1 MIENDLI
8 WHGIC
13 SNAHV
18 YIDYVMKTTQTN
30 ILLVEDD
37 ASLSTVLADYLRSKD
52 YTVETANNGKEAWE
66 LIMIKH
72 YDLIISDIMMPRV
85 NGFELLKLVRAQY
98 PDMPMIMLTAKVDR
112 DDIMHAY
119 ELGCDDYVTKPFSMD
134 ILICKMEAVLRRCR
148 VRLETEQT
156 EWQLG
161 DLLFDSVRQ
170 QIGDQH
176 LSSRENDLLKMLC
189 QSMNN
194 LVDRNRIL
202 MSIWGA
208 DTYFNARSLSVYIN
222 HLRKYLGENSPVRI
236 MSVHGKGYKMV
247 IMD

>member
-1 MIENDLI
+1 MR
-8 WHGIC
+8 
-13 SNAHV
+13 
-18 YIDYVMKTTQTN
+18 MQTS

-37 ASLSTVLADYLRSKD
+37 VNLSTVLADYLRSKG
-52 YTVETANNGKEAWE
+52 YTVEQAGHGAEAWD
-66 LIMIKH
+66 LMLVKH
-72 YDLIISDIMMPRV
+72 YDLVISDIMMPKM
-85 NGFELLKLVRAQY
+85 NGYELLKLVRQKY
-98 PDMPMIMLTAKVDR
+98 ERLPIIILSAKTDR
-112 DDIMHAY
+112 DDIIHAY

-236 MSVHGKGYKMV
+236 MSVHGKGYKLV
-247 IMD
+247 QMDSASEKDSTIAKED

>member
-1 MIENDLI
+1 MI

-13 SNAHV
+13 GNAHV
-18 YIDYVMKTTQTN
+18 YIYYVMKITQTN

-72 YDLIISDIMMPRV
+72 YDLIISDIMMPRM

>member
-1 MIENDLI
+1 
-8 WHGIC
+8 
-13 SNAHV
+13 
-18 YIDYVMKTTQTN
+18 MKPKQTN

-37 ASLSTVLADYLRSKD
+37 ANLSIVLADYLRSKD
-52 YTVETANNGKEAWE
+52 YVVENATNGKEAWD
-66 LIMIKH
+66 LLLVKR
-72 YDLIISDIMMPRV
+72 YDLVISDIMMPKM
-85 NGFELLKLVRAQY
+85 NGFELLKLIRSQY
-98 PDMPMIMLTAKVDR
+98 LDLPVVMLTAKIDR
-112 DDIMHAY
+112 DDVLRAY

-134 ILICKMEAVLRRCR
+134 ILICKIEAILRRY
-148 VRLETEQT
+148 RLNVDSEQV

-161 DLLFDSVRQ
+161 GLHYDSVRQ
-170 QIGDQH
+170 QLGDRH

-189 QSMNN
+189 VNMNN

-222 HLRKYLGENSPVRI
+222 HLRKYMGEGTPVRI
-236 MSVHGKGYKMV
+236 MSVHGKGYKLV

>member
-1 MIENDLI
+1 M
-8 WHGIC
+8 
-13 SNAHV
+13 
-18 YIDYVMKTTQTN
+18 
-30 ILLVEDD
+30 LVEDD

-72 YDLIISDIMMPRV
+72 YDLIISDIMMPRM
-85 NGFELLKLVRAQY
+85 NGFELLQLVRAQN
-98 PDMPMIMLTAKVDR
+98 PDMPMIMLTAKADR
-112 DDIMHAY
+112 DDVIHAY

-134 ILICKMEAVLRRCR
+134 ILICKIEAVMRRYR

-161 DLLFDSVRQ
+161 DLVFDSMRQ
-170 QIGDQH
+170 LLGERH
-176 LSSRENDLLKMLC
+176 LSSRENDLLKILC
-189 QSMNN
+189 QNMNE

-202 MSIWGA
+202 MTIWGA

-222 HLRKYLGENSPVRI
+222 HLRKYLGEATPVRI
-236 MSVHGKGYKMV
+236 MSVHSKGYKLV
-247 IMD
+247 IMNN